1 VDARPIVIAT
11 AIVLWGAVPARP
23 ERGGAA
29 ELSAQKVQARTPV
42 RPTHTSLEWQRPTMV
57 IAFLALLGVDLIII
71 VGFVASVLSRKRWV
85 MRQPGAFRGAIRV
98 ADGEVDGIGP
108 TWHRGY
114 GRWVRDVLVWTKAPF
129 LFRNDLVAVDGLD
142 ERRPTRTDEV
152 ERLGEHPVV
161 VRVRAGT
168 AAVEVAAGRDDE
180 VLLHGPYP
188 VPLDVPMAVESRADT
203 PAVADSAGQS

>member
-1 VDARPIVIAT
+1 M
-11 AIVLWGAVPARP
+11 VLV
-23 ERGGAA
+23 
-29 ELSAQKVQARTPV
+29 
-42 RPTHTSLEWQRPTMV
+42 
-57 IAFLALLGVDLIII
+57 FLALLGVDLIII

-85 MRQPGAFRGAIRV
+85 MRQPGAFRGVIRV
-98 ADGEVDGIGP
+98 ADGEVDGLGP

-142 ERRPTRTDEV
+142 ERRPTRTAEV
-152 ERLGEHPVV
+152 KRLGEHPVV

-180 VLLHGPYP
+180 VRLHGPYHS
-188 VPLDVPMAVESRADT
+188 PLDAPMAVESRADT
-203 PAVADSAGQS
+203 PASPTAPGRADRKHPVTPEQPPPRVVAVGDSDQTRRDH